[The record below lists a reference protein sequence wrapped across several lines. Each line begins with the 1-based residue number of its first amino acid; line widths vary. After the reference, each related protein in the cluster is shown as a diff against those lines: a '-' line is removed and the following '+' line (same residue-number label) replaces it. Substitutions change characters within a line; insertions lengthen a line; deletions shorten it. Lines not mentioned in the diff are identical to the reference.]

1 MGRRS
6 EAEGAGMCQAEDAVR
21 RRKKRAR
28 YITGLDERV
37 GMERDGG
44 RLSLAGGPR
53 AGAPHTRERLVTE
66 RFSDKESTM
75 YIARWHM
82 KSNPGKTEAC
92 IALLRRWEMSVGDR
106 VGLKPGTMR
115 VSVGALGSGED
126 EIEIDVKVETL
137 SDLESTWKDIEA
149 VPHHKALME
158 ELSGLLVSSPRWS
171 VRRMFEL
178 STND

>member
-1 MGRRS
+1 
-6 EAEGAGMCQAEDAVR
+6 
-21 RRKKRAR
+21 
-28 YITGLDERV
+28 
-37 GMERDGG
+37 
-44 RLSLAGGPR
+44 
-53 AGAPHTRERLVTE
+53 
-66 RFSDKESTM
+66 M